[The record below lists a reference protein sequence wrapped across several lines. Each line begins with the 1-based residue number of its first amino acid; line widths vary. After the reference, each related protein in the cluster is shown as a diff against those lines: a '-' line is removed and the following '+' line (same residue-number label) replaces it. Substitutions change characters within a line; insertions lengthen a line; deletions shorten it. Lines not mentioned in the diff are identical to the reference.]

1 MTILFA
7 PKAEQDFRAAVEFL
21 RVDNLRAAAALAD
34 RIFAVIDQLAAGE
47 FEGTARELTT
57 GERVRSFPVPPVR
70 IYYQRTRDRLW
81 ILRIYDQRRAPI
93 ER

>member
-7 PKAEQDFRAAVEFL
+7 PEAEEDFRTIVEFL
-21 RVDNLRAAAALAD
+21 HARNPRAAAALAD
-34 RIFAVIDQLAAGE
+34 RIFAVIDQIAGGE
-47 FEGTARELTT
+47 FEGVERELTT

-70 IYYQRTRDRLW
+70 IYYQRTSDRLW
-81 ILRIYDQRRAPI
+81 ILRIYDQRREPI